1 QIDRILVRGQD
12 QGWEFCS
19 GTLYFGKT
27 ALAGRLLDQWVK
39 RCDADPTLWDQ
50 IHLCSAWCDISSVA
64 PLKTVWLPRSYL
76 QIADAPI
83 FCEPVIRHW
92 QASRAS
98 KADGRALNAHHYP
111 HTHQGIQ
118 CRLHNLL
125 WRKRAEAFWI
135 AQDTVHIKPDTGLSF
150 PEDFDL
156 GAALRESIGQI
167 YPVLEVGCG
176 VGRIASLFG
185 AGEYIGVDIN
195 PLAVAVARQML
206 PDHQIRLTDHGIQYP
221 EALTALLFN
230 VLLHVSDVAVVPLL
244 KEIAE
249 GRIRIVV
256 AELMDRWRRDGAPTV
271 FNRNSE
277 EYVLTMSKLGFR
289 LAFYSKYPYAGYDK
303 EGLAQNSRITFLT
316 FDRIE
321 VR

>member
-1 QIDRILVRGQD
+1 M
-12 QGWEFCS
+12 
-19 GTLYFGKT
+19 
-27 ALAGRLLDQWVK
+27 
-39 RCDADPTLWDQ
+39 
-50 IHLCSAWCDISSVA
+50 
-64 PLKTVWLPRSYL
+64 
-76 QIADAPI
+76 
-83 FCEPVIRHW
+83 
-92 QASRAS
+92 
-98 KADGRALNAHHYP
+98 
-111 HTHQGIQ
+111 
-118 CRLHNLL
+118 HNLL

-256 AELMDRWRRDGAPTV
+256 AELMDRWRRDGAPDCV
-271 FNRNSE
+271 QPQF
-277 EYVLTMSKLGFR
+277 G
-289 LAFYSKYPYAGYDK
+289 
-303 EGLAQNSRITFLT
+303 RIC
-316 FDRIE
+316 FDDEQTRIS
-321 VR
+321 